1 MSDRPKEAKKFFLKH
16 IVRKVFLEDWA
27 LKLTAL
33 VITFA
38 LWFGVT
44 GLSTPTTKRI
54 TVPLNFNIASNA
66 QIVNVPQQEVVI
78 EISGDKTAIGQINR
92 SELVASVDL
101 TETQPGDRVVLLSPD
116 TVFVPLPKGIKLVE
130 IAPSRIGVNLESV
143 QEKEI
148 EVKTETIGD
157 PAPGYEV
164 YSMSPIPAKIRV
176 RGPVS
181 VIDQLDHVQTDT
193 IDIAGKKDGF
203 TAKQVTVSSSN
214 AKVAVLNTVVDVFF
228 RIGERRIE
236 RSFSIPIAGPPR
248 KMATVV
254 IFGPRTLISKARA
267 DGFKVELEKNEN
279 GDETPQLILPPE
291 LLDLVEIRKLIV
303 K

>member
-1 MSDRPKEAKKFFLKH
+1 MSDKPKNHFFKH
-16 IVRKVFLEDWA
+16 IIRKIFFEDWA
-27 LKLTAL
+27 LKLVAL
-33 VITFA
+33 IVTFG

-66 QIVNVPQQEVVI
+66 QIVNVPQQDVVI

-101 TETQPGDRVVLLSPD
+101 TESPTGDRVVLLSPES
-116 TVFVPLPKGIKLVE
+116 VFVPLPKGIKLVE

-143 QEKEI
+143 EEKEL
-148 EVKTETIGD
+148 EVKTETVGE
-157 PAPGYEV
+157 PATGYEV
-164 YSMSPIPAKIRV
+164 YSMTALPAKIRV

-181 VIDQLDHVQTDT
+181 VINLLDHVQTDP

-203 TAKQVTVSSSN
+203 TAKQITVSSSN
-214 AKVAVLNTVVDVFF
+214 EKAAVLNTVVDVFF
-228 RIGERRIE
+228 RIGEKRVE
-236 RSFSIPIAGPPR
+236 RSFTIPVTGPPR
-248 KMATVV
+248 KTVSFV

-267 DGFKVELEKNEN
+267 DGFKIEITKNEN
-279 GDETPQLILPPE
+279 GDDSPQLILPPE
-291 LLDLVEIRKLIV
+291 LLDLVEIRKLTV